1 MSEAPEATTHPD
13 IALLRRVPLI
23 VAAIVSLATVILALV
38 WLVVGA
44 FVVAGAGL
52 ALVTL
57 ASTRAQARRASTVVS
72 IGFGLAVGPAVYLLL
87 AVVVEIA
94 G

>member
-1 MSEAPEATTHPD
+1 MTTHPD
-13 IALLRRVPLI
+13 ISLLRRVPLI
-23 VAAIVSLATVILALV
+23 AAAIVSLATVILALV

-44 FVVAGAGL
+44 FVVAGIGL
-52 ALVTL
+52 VLATF
-57 ASTRAQARRASTVVS
+57 ASTRVQAYRASALVS

-87 AVVVEIA
+87 AVVVVLA